1 MNLSHMTEVISI
13 SIYIL
18 AVAGPVLIKSAVPL
32 VLNVT
37 PVVGNSIFIG
47 MTVLTLASAYYGGD
61 EYHGLAEP
69 GRDYTSPEWNPP
81 LDCPPG
87 REDFWVQDLPPELV
101 QPYHG
106 WERYQ
111 EAQIQLEEQ
120 TAERAARIA
129 KFLSMDADTTQTVTP
144 SPDIG
149 ETDTGET
156 DTGETDT
163 GEMNTGEICTGNAGK
178 KPN

>member
-1 MNLSHMTEVISI
+1 MNLTHLTEVISI
-13 SIYIL
+13 SIYII

-47 MTVLTLASAYYGGD
+47 MACLSLASAYYGGD
-61 EYHGLAEP
+61 EYNGLAES
-69 GRDYTSPEWNPP
+69 GRDYTSTEWNPP

-129 KFLSMDADTTQTVTP
+129 KFMSMDADTTTQTVTP
-144 SPDIG
+144 SP
-149 ETDTGET
+149 DTGET

-163 GEMNTGEICTGNAGK
+163 GETNTGEICTGNAGK